1 MISSTDFLI
10 LKTNLLKLMKPLRIW
25 PKMRRWKQ
33 KTIILIFIKVN
44 QVLTLQLVKGIDVEG
59 VVVWFPT
66 IADFD
71 AELLESVVED
81 MEGNKVTLKE
91 VVAGQVTML
100 LFLRHFGW

>member
-1 MISSTDFLI
+1 MEAEDDNTDFYKGKSSTDVATCQGHWRGGCL
-10 LKTNLLKLMKPLRIW
+10 
-25 PKMRRWKQ
+25 
-33 KTIILIFIKVN
+33 
-44 QVLTLQLVKGIDVEG
+44 
-59 VVVWFPT
+59 VWFPT